1 MAKPQNNICDLKK
14 RYKANA
20 YVIIFNTI
28 IFYKLSKKPSY
39 MSSNKTIILPFCVLC
54 YKLATIRQRVSQNFK
69 IFPISFD
76 KPKKEVYYVSV
87 TNTMQGRVIM
97 TLYKEAEIF
106 HPLYVA
112 KLENGV
118 TLEVYGDSA
127 KGSDGKTYYHVGKED
142 EQGDMYTVG
151 WSFDIDE
158 AVILKSE

>member
-1 MAKPQNNICDLKK
+1 MAKPQNNICDRKK

-97 TLYKEAEIF
+97 TLYIKRPKFFTRCMLQNLKTGSLSKYMVTAQKAAMEKHIT
-106 HPLYVA
+106 
-112 KLENGV
+112 
-118 TLEVYGDSA
+118 TLEKRTNRAICIPLAGLSILM
-127 KGSDGKTYYHVGKED
+127 KP
-142 EQGDMYTVG
+142 
-151 WSFDIDE
+151 SF
-158 AVILKSE
+158 